1 MFYMRKLLNDKWKL
15 FISILNYLG
24 NSMKI
29 SVTVPCFNQ
38 KDYIGECLESI
49 LTQEVKADLEI
60 IVGDDC
66 STDGTAEIINDYQ
79 LRYPLIIKAIL
90 RNKNIGAVNNFCDL
104 IKHCTGGYIAHLDGD
119 DLMLPGKL
127 AKQVRFLELNSK
139 YVAVTH
145 NMLVFE
151 EKENTSE
158 WLYNSNPIK
167 EKLTINDIV
176 ANGAGFCNSSKM
188 YRRSGVDNLSDL
200 VLPTTII
207 ADWALHIMNARHG
220 CFGYINEA
228 LGKYRRTDSSTVRVN
243 ANKVDLI
250 LTDHLKILE
259 IASLYPEVNQAAIKK
274 GYARVY
280 YERAARHLDQGNIS
294 RFKSCINESYS
305 YMRINTKQALL
316 HYFVNFNLLLWLGPK
331 IYWFF
336 KRKQI

>member
-1 MFYMRKLLNDKWKL
+1 MR
-15 FISILNYLG
+15 
-24 NSMKI
+24 I

-38 KDYIGECLESI
+38 KGYIAECLESI
-49 LTQEVKADLEI
+49 LFQEIEADLEI

-66 STDGTAEIINDYQ
+66 SSDGTIEIINEYQ
-79 LRYPLIIKAIL
+79 QKYPLVIKAIF
-90 RNKNIGAVNNFCDL
+90 RDENIGAVNNFCDL
-104 IKHCTGGYIAHLDGD
+104 IKHCTGDYIAHLDGD

-127 AKQVRFLELNSK
+127 AKQMAFLESHPK

-151 EKENTSE
+151 EKDNASA
-158 WLYNSNPIK
+158 WLYNSKTIK
-167 EKLTINDIV
+167 GKLTINDIV

-188 YRRSGVDNLSDL
+188 YRKSSVDDLGNLA
-200 VLPTTII
+200 LPTEII

-220 CFGYINEA
+220 YFGYINEV
-228 LGKYRRTDSSTVRVN
+228 LGKYRRDDSSTVRVN

-250 LTDHLKILE
+250 LSDYVKTLE
-259 IASLYPEVNQAAIKK
+259 IASRYPEVNQIAIKK

-294 RFKSCINESYS
+294 RFRACINESYN
-305 YMRINTKQALL
+305 YMCINTKQVFL
-316 HYFVNFNLLLWLGPK
+316 YYIVNSNLLLWLAPK

-336 KRKQI
+336 KRKRA